1 MTGVWYPSAPWP
13 FAAGAR
19 DLRCSHQVRCT
30 SKRFRQFTAVGD
42 DPQFRLKRRLPG
54 GWYMLEVLMNLPVAS
69 GCGTLYFDTGDGD
82 AEDRCFRLPL
92 RSGRMAKRLIHLP
105 TAARVRFDPF
115 EGAGSFALQHFRLV
129 RMSRGAAFKRIR
141 RKLAAQRHMP
151 AGTGQALDPEALWQS
166 YDRLFAELS
175 ASDPSSYVRW
185 IEEQERTAV
194 PTQEQQQALMAGWQW
209 HPTFSVL
216 VPTFDTDE
224 AHLRACLESVAAQS
238 YPHWELCIAD
248 DASSLPHVRRLLE
261 EFQGRDSRVRVA
273 FRDGNGHIA
282 AASNTALE
290 LATGDF
296 VALLDHDD
304 VLAPHALFAFA
315 AALQRN
321 PDAQIVYS
329 DEDKLDAAG
338 RRCEPFFK
346 PDFSPDLLYSQNYVC
361 HLGAYRRAL
370 VDEVG
375 GFRPGFEGS
384 QDYDLLLRCVARL
397 PSPTQVVH
405 VPQVLYHWRRHE
417 GSTAADHGRK
427 DYAACAALRALAEHF
442 DTADSGVTVETLEP
456 GLYRPR
462 WPLPEP
468 KPMVSLIVPTRDGGE
483 VLEACLD
490 ALLRR
495 THYDPLEVLVVDN
508 GSTCPRTLACLSS
521 LRDDPRVRV
530 LRYDQPF
537 NFSAINNFAVEH
549 ANGTVI
555 GLINDDVEAVNDGW
569 LEEMVSHAVR
579 PDIACVGAKL
589 YYPDGRLQHAG
600 VVLGIGGVA
609 GHSHKY
615 LPGDSSGYFSRLRIV
630 HNVAAVTGA
639 ALVVRKAV
647 YQHVGGLDAQHLK
660 VAFND
665 VDFCLK
671 CLQAGYRNLWTPF
684 AELVHHESKT
694 RGEDTSPEKRARFQ
708 QECKIMRQRWG
719 ALLDNDPY
727 YNPNLSLNREDYS
740 LSAVSRVEAA

>member
-1 MTGVWYPSAPWP
+1 
-13 FAAGAR
+13 
-19 DLRCSHQVRCT
+19 
-30 SKRFRQFTAVGD
+30 
-42 DPQFRLKRRLPG
+42 
-54 GWYMLEVLMNLPVAS
+54 MLEVLMNLPVAS
-69 GCGTLYFDTGDGD
+69 AFGTLYFDTGAGE
-82 AEDRCFRLPL
+82 AEDQCYRLPL
-92 RSGRMAKRLIHLP
+92 RSGRMAKRLIYLP
-105 TAARVRFDPF
+105 AAARVRFDPF

-129 RMSRGAAFKRIR
+129 RMTRGAAFKRIR
-141 RKLAAQRHMP
+141 SKLAAQRHMP
-151 AGTGQALDPEALWQS
+151 AGAADGRIEKELWRS

-175 ASDPSSYVRW
+175 ASDPGSYARW
-185 IEEQERTAV
+185 IEEQERPAI
-194 PTQEQQQALMAGWQW
+194 PTRERQQALMADWTW
-209 HPTFSVL
+209 RPTFSVL
-216 VPTFDTDE
+216 VPTFETDE
-224 AHLRACLESVAAQS
+224 AHLRACLESVLGQT

-248 DASSLPHVRRLLE
+248 DASSLPHVRSLLE
-261 EFQGRDSRVRVA
+261 SLRGRDSRVRVA
-273 FRDGNGHIA
+273 FRDSNGHIA
-282 AASNTALE
+282 AASSTALG

-304 VLAPHALFAFA
+304 VLAPHALFALA
-315 AALQRN
+315 AALQQN
-321 PDAQIVYS
+321 PEAQIVYS

-338 RRCEPFFK
+338 HRCEPFFK

-361 HLGAYRRAL
+361 HLGAYRRSL
-370 VDEVG
+370 VADVG
-375 GFRPGFEGS
+375 GFRVGFEGS
-384 QDYDLLLRCVARL
+384 QDYDLLLRCVAGVKD
-397 PSPTQVVH
+397 PSQIVH

-417 GSTAADHGRK
+417 ASTAADHGRK
-427 DYAACAALRALAEHF
+427 DYASRAAQRALQEHLEA
-442 DTADSGVTVETLEP
+442 TRPGVTVETLEP

-468 KPMVSLIVPTRDGGE
+468 KPMVSLVVPTRDGAE
-483 VLEACLD
+483 VLETCLD
-490 ALLRR
+490 SLLHR
-495 THYDPLEVLVVDN
+495 TRYDAFEILVVDN
-508 GSTCPRTLACLSS
+508 GSTCPRTLACLDG
-521 LRDDPRVRV
+521 LAGDARVRV
-530 LRYDQPF
+530 LRYDRPF

-549 ANGTVI
+549 ANGSVI
-555 GLINDDVEAVNDGW
+555 GLINDDVEVVSEGW
-569 LEEMVSHAVR
+569 LDEMVSHAIR

-639 ALVVRKAV
+639 ALVVRKAI
-647 YQHVGGLDAQHLK
+647 YQEVGGLDERHLK

-694 RGEDTSPEKRARFQ
+694 RGEDDCPEKRARFH
-708 QECKIMRQRWG
+708 QECATMRERWG

-740 LSAVSRVEAA
+740 LAAVSRTQAA